1 MSRPGQ
7 NRAPQARLINACWL
21 LTSAAL
27 VSLVAAGAGDE
38 VVTEY
43 VELADARDV
52 DALVA
57 WIGAHLLG
65 IAH

>member
-1 MSRPGQ
+1 
-7 NRAPQARLINACWL
+7 

-43 VELADARDV
+43 VELADACDV